1 MPDPGGDRACE
12 CDGEWGWDEEG
23 DGRLRMRSAGL
34 KAADGGAN
42 APGLVLEGEMMSSGM
57 GALAL
62 LEEGGVHVNVCV
74 RRACVPFAI
83 CLTL

>member
-1 MPDPGGDRACE
+1 
-12 CDGEWGWDEEG
+12 
-23 DGRLRMRSAGL
+23 
-34 KAADGGAN
+34 
-42 APGLVLEGEMMSSGM
+42 VLEGEMMSSGM